1 MQDLDQVP
9 DQVLNEYIE
18 EARDYI
24 LIREQKSQLEK
35 TESALKKHLMGILEK
50 YGSSYG
56 PEGQHLTIQF
66 PEPIRGYIR
75 MVRQARIS
83 TSVDEV
89 EAEAI
94 ARRAGIYDQLFKPVM
109 ALDESAVMVA
119 VKQGLITDADLAKI
133 FPKKIVHAFVPEK
146 ETK

>member
-9 DQVLNEYIE
+9 DQILSTYLE
-18 EARDYI
+18 ESRDYI
-24 LIREQKSQLEK
+24 LLREQKSQLEK
-35 TESALKKHLMGILEK
+35 LESGLKKSLMTLLEK

-66 PEPIRGYIR
+66 PEPIRGYVR

-119 VKQGLITDADLAKI
+119 VKQGLLTDADLAKI
-133 FPKKIVHAFVPEK
+133 YPKKVIHAFVPEK